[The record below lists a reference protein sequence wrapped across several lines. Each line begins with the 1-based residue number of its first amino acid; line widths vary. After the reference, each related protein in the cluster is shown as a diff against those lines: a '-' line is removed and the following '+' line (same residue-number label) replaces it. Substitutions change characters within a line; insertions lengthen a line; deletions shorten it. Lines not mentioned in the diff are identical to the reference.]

1 MTLPQ
6 LCEPLFQYLCRL
18 NRSGRKGAP
27 CELEA
32 VKGQIKA
39 LFATMKSTAAADYKL
54 NTQYEKIEI
63 ALKFFVDS
71 ILSDSRLS
79 IAPAWHKSR
88 LAYEWKELAGDE
100 KFFDLLEETLKEP
113 TEEATER
120 LVIYYTCIGLGFS
133 GWYAGKPDHLKK
145 KMAQMSERIRA
156 YVNIDD
162 KARLCPEAYDHTDGR
177 NLIEPPARK
186 LVGIVMGVIGVAV
199 VLFVTNVILYRQASR
214 DLAKAF
220 RTILAHRV
228 ETTTVPAAP
237 QAASRASKE
246 ARP

>member
-27 CELEA
+27 CDLET
-32 VKGQIKA
+32 VKNQVKA
-39 LFATMKSTAAADYKL
+39 LFTSMKATAAADYKL
-54 NTQYEKIEI
+54 NTQYEKIEF

-71 ILSDSRLS
+71 ILADSRLG
-79 IAPAWHKSR
+79 IAAAWHKSR

-120 LVIYYTCIGLGFS
+120 LVIYYTCIGMGFS
-133 GWYAGKPDHLKK
+133 GWYTGKPDHLKR
-145 KMAQMSERIRA
+145 KMAQIAERIRG
-156 YVNIDD
+156 YVNVDD
-162 KARLCPEAYDHTDGR
+162 KTRICPEAYDHTDVR

-186 LVGIVMGVIGVAV
+186 VVGIVIAV
-199 VLFVTNVILYRQASR
+199 VGLALVLFITNLVLYRQASR
-214 DLAKAF
+214 DLAKAL
-220 RTILAHRV
+220 RAIMTHKV
-228 ETTTVPAAP
+228 ETMDPPASP
-237 QAASRASKE
+237 NPASQGSKE